1 MENSAVTISSI
12 WILGLRAVSLLHG
25 CRYPKYIIQT
35 NKIKGERTTSMT
47 ALILALIALGTL
59 FGLIVRAAKKAPQEY
74 VDLMIMTEERH
85 AQQNL
90 EDIDE

>member
-1 MENSAVTISSI
+1 
-12 WILGLRAVSLLHG
+12 
-25 CRYPKYIIQT
+25 
-35 NKIKGERTTSMT
+35 MT

-85 AQQNL
+85 AKEKKQGPARSPTDL
-90 EDIDE
+90 LTCRPLSAKADAH

>member
-1 MENSAVTISSI
+1 MAVMIVLI
-12 WILGLRAVSLLHG
+12 PLG
-25 CRYPKYIIQT
+25 I
-35 NKIKGERTTSMT
+35 M
-47 ALILALIALGTL
+47 